1 MVRSLQGKHPNYFEA
16 VLQLREVTQ
25 QIVDFVEEELRRTEH
40 PIAKVTELKNGLDYY
55 LADNELTRALG
66 KKLQQKFGGELKVTA
81 SLHTKKDDKEKYR
94 VTVLFRYPGFSKG
107 DDVTYEG
114 EEWTVEIMGKEI
126 HLRHSTT
133 NKKQRVKW
141 KDMKNVKKN
150 SSLLLEHCP

>member
-1 MVRSLQGKHPNYFEA
+1 MARTLKGKHPNYFEA
-16 VLQLREVTQ
+16 VLQLRDVNQE
-25 QIVDFVEEELRRTEH
+25 IVDFVEEELSRTKH
-40 PIAKVTELKNGLDYY
+40 PVSKVVKIKNGLDYY

-107 DDVTYEG
+107 DGVVYQG
-114 EEWTVEIMGKEI
+114 EEWNVEIMGKEI

-133 NKKQRVKW
+133 NKKERVKW
-141 KDMKNVKKN
+141 KDMKNIRKR
-150 SSLLLEHCP
+150 